1 MSWLDSQTAAAAE
14 RLRQSLAHPNASRVR
29 VYAGDDTD
37 FACWLLASDEHC
49 ELNHHVS
56 IFDLSDI
63 DWREL
68 YDDGASPVE
77 AVRETEAGS

>member
-1 MSWLDSQTAAAAE
+1 M
-14 RLRQSLAHPNASRVR
+14 
-29 VYAGDDTD
+29 
-37 FACWLLASDEHC
+37 LASDEHC